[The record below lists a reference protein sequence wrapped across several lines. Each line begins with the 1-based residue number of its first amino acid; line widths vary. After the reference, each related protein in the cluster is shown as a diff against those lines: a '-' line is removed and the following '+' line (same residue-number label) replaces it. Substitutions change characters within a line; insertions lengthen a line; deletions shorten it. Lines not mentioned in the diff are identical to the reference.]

1 MERKILV
8 VTAVIFLVTGSGIFL
23 FDDVKRSFFEPT
35 PTDLETGVSAQNT
48 STEVVA
54 ENLEVPWDIEFL
66 PNGDMLVTE
75 RPGDLLRIGD
85 NEQVYEVPG
94 VENAGEGGLLGV
106 TLHPEYE
113 ENSYVYLYHTTETPD
128 EGLTNRV
135 VRYRLEENE
144 LTNSETIIEG
154 LPGAFYHDGGRID
167 FGPEGYLYVTVG
179 DATQKQKA
187 QNTSV
192 LHGSILRL
200 NPDGTVPESN
210 PFDNE
215 IYSYG
220 HRNPQGITWMNSQ
233 MWSTEHGS
241 SATDE
246 LNIIERGANYGW
258 PVIRGN
264 QTQEGMKSPV
274 VHSGYD
280 ETWAPAG
287 MTSLGNNLYFTGL
300 RGQSLYQAEVEN
312 GRIASLKAHFRN
324 DFGRLRDVT
333 VGPDGDLY
341 FSTSNRDGRGE
352 PAGNDDKVIR
362 VDPSEF
368 Q

>member
-1 MERKILV
+1 MERKLLA
-8 VTAVIFLVTGSGIFL
+8 VTVVIFLVISSGLFL
-23 FDDVKRSFFEPT
+23 FDDIKKSFFEPT
-35 PTDLETGVSAQNT
+35 PTDLETGVSDENI
-48 STEVVA
+48 STQTVA

-75 RPGDLLRIGD
+75 RPGDLLRIGE
-85 NEQVYEVPG
+85 NEQVYQVPG
-94 VENAGEGGLLGV
+94 VEEAGEGGLLGV
-106 TLHPEYE
+106 ALHPEFE
-113 ENSYVYLYHTTETPD
+113 QNRHVYLYHTTDTPD
-128 EGLTNRV
+128 DGLTNRV

-144 LTNSETIIEG
+144 LTDPETIIED

-179 DATQKQKA
+179 DATEKQKA

-210 PFDNE
+210 PFGNE

-220 HRNPQGITWMNSQ
+220 HRNPQGITWINET
-233 MWSTEHGS
+233 MWATEHGS

-246 LNIIERGANYGW
+246 LNLIERGGNYGW

-264 QTQEGMKSPV
+264 QTQQGMRKPV
-274 VHSGYD
+274 QHSGYD
-280 ETWAPAG
+280 ETWAPG
-287 MTSLGNNLYFTGL
+287 GLTSIENNLFFVGL
-300 RGQSLYQAEVEN
+300 RGESLYQAEVEN
-312 GRIASLKAHFRN
+312 SRITSLKAHFRK

-333 VGPDGDLY
+333 VGPKGDLY
-341 FSTSNRDGRGE
+341 FSTSNRDGRG
-352 PAGNDDKVIR
+352 
-362 VDPSEF
+362 DPSEKDDRIIRGDPADLG
-368 Q
+368 